1 MHWSH
6 IDLFLPVVMRSL
18 PHSLS
23 SLECEEGKQY
33 HEKMQFAHSI
43 IQNIYRSRS
52 PVVNFCKDEKEVGV
66 QRSKE
71 AQEHNNGSN
80 TNPKI

>member
-1 MHWSH
+1 
-6 IDLFLPVVMRSL
+6 
-18 PHSLS
+18 
-23 SLECEEGKQY
+23 
-33 HEKMQFAHSI
+33 MQFVHSI
-43 IQNIYRSRS
+43 IQNIYRSKS